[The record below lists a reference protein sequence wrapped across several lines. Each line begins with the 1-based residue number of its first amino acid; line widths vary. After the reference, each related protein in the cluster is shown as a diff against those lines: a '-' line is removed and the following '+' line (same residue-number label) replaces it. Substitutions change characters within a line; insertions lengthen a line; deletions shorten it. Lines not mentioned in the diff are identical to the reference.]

1 MLTTTSR
8 LVLANASSLP
18 HGADPTRDC
27 DARCLAAAG
36 HGHDGSHRLSASRS
50 QAAPGRSRPCRY
62 CCAVF
67 SPMSL
72 RKTSNW
78 TSWES
83 QSAPR
88 EALSCPRVVKGHA
101 PTELRH
107 WNGGRDPP
115 QPPSGTPTG
124 KTRKK
129 KVRRMVANDGAYW
142 TDRLTGLALAFSRVF
157 FFFFLSHPL
166 TTSISALPWGG
177 PCQNWGRFLPSAIN
191 NFFLDRRLAAA
202 SSGRRVAV
210 RRSALCLAPLPRCV
224 NGR

>member
-1 MLTTTSR
+1 MLATTSR

-36 HGHDGSHRLSASRS
+36 HGHDGTHRLSASRS
-50 QAAPGRSRPCRY
+50 QDAPGRSRPCY
-62 CCAVF
+62 CCYTVF

-72 RKTSNW
+72 RKTLSW

-83 QSAPR
+83 PSAPR
-88 EALSCPRVVKGHA
+88 AALSCPRVVKGHA

-115 QPPSGTPTG
+115 QPPSGSSNGENAQKEGETSG
-124 KTRKK
+124 GGQWRRLL
-129 KVRRMVANDGAYW
+129 VRSTNRSRS
-142 TDRLTGLALAFSRVF
+142 RLFARLF
-157 FFFFLSHPL
+157 FFSCV
-166 TTSISALPWGG
+166 TSAHHISALPWGDLAKTG
-177 PCQNWGRFLPSAIN
+177 VAFFRRPSKRFL
-191 NFFLDRRLAAA
+191 LDRRLAAA

-224 NGR
+224 KGP